1 MCWFFPHGRN
11 WWLSFALKTRTVILL
26 FSSSVSPKP
35 SVFSFSSHL
44 RYTMTGIICFTVSHT
59 VAARLRTMSNFS
71 GTSGSTSNMTEA
83 TCCVWSGLLFPP
95 LSAFLYENML
105 CPCRIINCTQIN
117 PHIGGYTTTKHVMS
131 YLNHRSFFSIKPQ
144 GFHTIQC
151 VWFSYR

>member
-11 WWLSFALKTRTVILL
+11 WWLRFALKTRTAILL

-71 GTSGSTSNMTEA
+71 GTSGSTTVTWPRQHAVVRIIIS
-83 TCCVWSGLLFPP
+83 P
-95 LSAFLYENML
+95 LKCIFCENIL
-105 CPCRIINCTQIN
+105 CPCRIINCTQMN
-117 PHIGGYTTTKHVMS
+117 PHIGGYTTTTKCDVIFKS
-131 YLNHRSFFSIKPQ
+131 QIFL
-144 GFHTIQC
+144 FHKTPRFPHNTIC
-151 VWFSYR
+151 LV